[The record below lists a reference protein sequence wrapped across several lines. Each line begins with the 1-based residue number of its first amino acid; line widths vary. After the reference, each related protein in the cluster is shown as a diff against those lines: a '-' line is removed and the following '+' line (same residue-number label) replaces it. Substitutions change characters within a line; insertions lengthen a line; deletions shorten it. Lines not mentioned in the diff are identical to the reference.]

1 MFLEN
6 FKMALNS
13 LVAHKM
19 RSFLTML
26 GIIIGISSVIAIVS
40 LGEGGKQSILGQFE
54 KIGASTF
61 SITVN
66 DRIAEKRDYLTE
78 DDVAKIKS
86 NISGVKYASPVLE
99 TQGVVSSDIS
109 SKMAIIASGNEE
121 IAHISNVEL
130 IQGRFFTER
139 DVISNNNVV
148 VIDEFT
154 AKYLFNTTD
163 VIGKYVTI
171 GSSNSGKKAMVIG
184 VSKSVLDI
192 LDMTAPEE
200 VESQIPAIIYTPYTF
215 ASTVYN
221 SPNIN
226 TVYIVAED
234 KDSMDR
240 VSLNAINYLKAKH
253 RNRDKEDIYSSQSMM
268 SQVDQINQVMDIF
281 TTFIATVAGISLLVG
296 GIGIMNILL
305 VSVTERTREIGIR
318 KAIGAKTKTILG
330 QFLTEAIILSLLGG
344 LIGLT
349 LGVIVSHILGAIAG
363 ITPLISMGLVVGVI
377 TFSSAVGLFFGIYPA
392 KKAAKLDPIDALR
405 YE

>member
-40 LGEGGKQSILGQFE
+40 LGEGGKESILGQFE

-66 DRIAEKRDYLTE
+66 DKIAEKRDYITDE
-78 DDVAKIKS
+78 DVSKIKS
-86 NISGVKYASPVLE
+86 NVSGVKYASPVLE
-99 TQGVVSSDIS
+99 KQGVISSDIS
-109 SKMAIIASGNEE
+109 SKMAIIACGNEDLE
-121 IAHISNVEL
+121 NINNVE
-130 IQGRFFTER
+130 IIKGRFFTER
-139 DVISNNNVV
+139 DVVSSNNVV
-148 VIDEFT
+148 VIDELT
-154 AKYLFNTTD
+154 AKHLFNTTD
-163 VIGKYVTI
+163 VVGEYVTI
-171 GSSNSGKKAMVIG
+171 GPSNSGKKAMIIG
-184 VSKSVLDI
+184 VSKSILDT

-200 VESQIPAIIYTPYTF
+200 VESQMPAILYIPHTF

-221 SPNIN
+221 TSNIN
-226 TVYIVAED
+226 TLYIVAED
-234 KDSMDR
+234 KDTMDS
-240 VSLNAINYLKAKH
+240 VSLNTVNYLKAKH
-253 RNRDKEDIYSSQSMM
+253 RNRDKDDIYTSQSMM
-268 SQVDQINQVMDIF
+268 SQLDQINQVMSIF

-349 LGVIVSHILGAIAG
+349 LGVIFANLLGAIAG
-363 ITPLISMGLVVGVI
+363 ITPSISIGLIIGVI

>member
-6 FKMALNS
+6 FKMAINS

-26 GIIIGISSVIAIVS
+26 GIIIGISSVISIVS
-40 LGEGGKQSILGQFE
+40 LGEGGKESILGQFE

-66 DRIAEKRDYLTE
+66 DKIAEKRDYIT
-78 DDVAKIKS
+78 DDDISKIKT
-86 NISGVKYASPVLE
+86 NVAGVKYVSPLFE
-99 TQGVVSSDIS
+99 KQGVISSDTS
-109 SKMAIIASGNEE
+109 SKMAIIACGNEDLE
-121 IAHISNVEL
+121 QINNVEI
-130 IQGRFFTER
+130 IQGRFLNER
-139 DVISNNNVV
+139 DVICSNNVV
-148 VIDEFT
+148 VIDEIT

-163 VIGKYVTI
+163 VVGEYVTI
-171 GSSNSGKKAMVIG
+171 GSSNQGKKVKIIG
-184 VSKSVLDI
+184 VAKSILDT

-200 VESQIPAIIYTPYTF
+200 VEAQMPAVLYIPHTF
-215 ASTVYN
+215 ASTVFGA
-221 SPNIN
+221 SNIN
-226 TVYIVAED
+226 ALYIVAED
-234 KDSMDR
+234 KDTMDS
-240 VSLNAINYLKAKH
+240 VSLNTVNYLKAKH
-253 RNRDKEDIYSSQSMM
+253 RNRDKEDIYTSKSMM
-268 SQVDQINQVMDIF
+268 SQLDQINQVMSIF

-349 LGVIVSHILGAIAG
+349 LGVIFANILGAIAG
-363 ITPLISMGLVVGVI
+363 ITPSISTGLVIGVI